1 MHITWIMRLDG
12 EMILVVCQQLNSTF
26 SLTCLASIS
35 FLQDRR
41 ADYVSAILE
50 NLVSWKIVESRLT
63 KAVVRAVERDESL
76 RRRILR
82 KQHLAQANGQSRG
95 RPRTRQGRPTGRQGD
110 QEVARSSPVEA

>member
-1 MHITWIMRLDG
+1 M
-12 EMILVVCQQLNSTF
+12 F
-26 SLTCLASIS
+26 SFHFI
-35 FLQDRR
+35 LQDRR

-50 NLVSWKIVESRLT
+50 NLVSWEIVESRLT

-82 KQHLAQANGQSRG
+82 KQHLAQANGQSRA
-95 RPRTRQGRPTGRQGD
+95 RPRTRQGRSTGRQGD